1 MLSKVTTAKHL
12 QLFTAVPQ
20 MLYSSL
26 HWKHLEN
33 INVVR
38 YTKSKTQEKSAGD
51 LISVCDV
58 QLLGQQIQ
66 V

>member
-33 INVVR
+33 VVR
-38 YTKSKTQEKSAGD
+38 YTKSKKQEKSAGD
-51 LISVCDV
+51 LISVCDL

>member
-1 MLSKVTTAKHL
+1 MLSKVTTPKHL

-20 MLYSSL
+20 ILYSSF
-26 HWKHLEN
+26 HRKHLEN

-38 YTKSKTQEKSAGD
+38 YTKSKTQEKSARD

>member
-38 YTKSKTQEKSAGD
+38 YTKSKTQEARHKKS
-51 LISVCDV
+51 LQEIS
-58 QLLGQQIQ
+58 
-66 V
+66 